1 METLLYFTLNRN
13 TLKAFHKYV
22 KLNRFEYRHSF
33 RLVSYK
39 ESLFSHVSD
48 LALFLSQKQAL
59 SHIKVIIDYVS
70 LACPNDKETI
80 KDSQDAIRRVILQY
94 PEVFFLFDETGCNNE
109 YFNFSFSD
117 FLFPNCGSLVD
128 EFLFKEYHQFSAKG
142 TSPFLVFERSRN
154 NLFDGSN
161 LRYVTK
167 RFLYG
172 DLKVGKHNFG
182 IIQSSRAN
190 HLALCVEEEDGQ
202 NRFNCYSLFSNG
214 YRALPVLSAAELKH
228 FNDIHKD
235 LKPSIITRDYDLQF
249 DDIKQSPGSS
259 EFNEV
264 DLVRGYKFYE
274 DQQQWM
280 VLTQCSK
287 YWNNFTAKNNNY
299 PIIFVTKGPDRLSV
313 DITNPIEALVDGPG
327 KGNTLFVQGIRKP
340 VPGIYTSFQDIPHI
354 ANTASAVIT
363 YFNRKWLF
371 CRESSYRVFYEAY
384 LDRAGQLKAIDN
396 EISGIEQRFVN
407 REINENERNEERES
421 CIQKQ
426 ESLRKEQ
433 GRIIDLYKRIID
445 KKEVD
450 SPLRFRVMKSATP
463 ADYIW
468 MHQIY
473 SLKTSRADHD
483 HGVPLNVY
491 DMVKDMIDRAKRYY
505 EEKRYI
511 RASIVSWEAIEV
523 MNGFHE
529 TLTLEAYHIYALSD
543 NAIAMNVLGGK
554 EEELT
559 ADSLFRIRKI
569 RADIN
574 RILYRH
580 QNNTERR
587 KFAMNALNQIFSDC
601 RAFCKQK
608 EHFNSEEVFTSAI
621 GHLNDSDPT
630 YGYFLKVS
638 RRIKD
643 KFYEVQSRIQLWRTI
658 NNTK

>member
-1 METLLYFTLNRN
+1 MMETLLYFTLNRT
-13 TLKAFHKYV
+13 TLKAFRKYV
-22 KLNRFEYRHSF
+22 KGNRFEYRHAF
-33 RLVSYK
+33 RLVAYK

-70 LACPNDKETI
+70 LTCPHDKETI
-80 KDSQDAIRRVILQY
+80 KDTQDAIRRVILQY
-94 PEVFFLFDETGCNNE
+94 PEVLFLFDETGCNE
-109 YFNFSFSD
+109 ESYKFSFSD

-142 TSPFLVFERSRN
+142 KSPFLFFERSRN

-182 IIQSSRAN
+182 IIQSSRAKN
-190 HLALCVEEEDGQ
+190 LALCVEEEDGQ
-202 NRFNCYSLFSNG
+202 SRFNCYSLYSNG
-214 YRALPVLSAAELKH
+214 YRALPVLSATELQH
-228 FNDIHKD
+228 FNEKHKD
-235 LKPSIITRDYDLQF
+235 LRPSIITRDYDLQF
-249 DDIKQSPGSS
+249 DDIKQSPSSS

-264 DLVRGYKFYE
+264 DLVRGYKYYE
-274 DQQQWM
+274 EQQQWKI
-280 VLTQCSK
+280 LTHDSK
-287 YWNNFTAKNNNY
+287 YWNNFVNNY
-299 PIIFVTKGPDRLSV
+299 PILFVTKGPDRLSV
-313 DITNPIEALVDGPG
+313 EISNPPQALAEGPG
-327 KGNTLFVQGIRKP
+327 KGNTLLVQGIRKP
-340 VPGIYTSFQDIPHI
+340 VPGIYTSFQDVPYIFQ
-354 ANTASAVIT
+354 TASGVIT

-371 CRESSYRVFYEAY
+371 SREASYRVLYEAY
-384 LDRAGQLKAIDN
+384 LDKAGQLKAIDKELSN
-396 EISGIEQRFVN
+396 IEQCFNN
-407 REINENERNEERES
+407 RCFDEKVFNQKTVE

-426 ESLRKEQ
+426 EALRREQ
-433 GRIIDLYKRIID
+433 SHIIELYKKTVD
-445 KKEVD
+445 KREPD
-450 SPLRFRVMKSATP
+450 SPLRFRVMKSASH

-491 DMVKDMIDRAKRYY
+491 DMVKDMVDRAKRYY

-559 ADSLFRIRKI
+559 ADTVFRIRKI

-574 RILYRH
+574 RLLYRH

-608 EHFNSEEVFTSAI
+608 EHFDSEEVFISAI

-630 YGYFLKVS
+630 YGLFMKGK
-638 RRIKD
+638 RRLRD
-643 KFYEVQSRIQLWRTI
+643 KFYETQSRFRLWRTLK
-658 NNTK
+658 NTK